1 VETQYSPPHS
11 DVWPESFPIA
21 NLGVQDRANSFEP
34 REQNID
40 KVRTINKEAQA
51 YWVRLRAEAEKSLQS
66 GHGHH

>member
-1 VETQYSPPHS
+1 
-11 DVWPESFPIA
+11 
-21 NLGVQDRANSFEP
+21 VQDRANSFEP

-40 KVRTINKEAQA
+40 KIRTINKEAQA